1 MTDKIT
7 LGKEYKDKVTG
18 FTGIAVA
25 TTTFLHGC
33 RRIGLQPVVNKEG
46 EMPESMQFDE
56 PQLEAIEDSRKAG
69 FQTP

>member
-33 RRIGLQPVVNKEG
+33 RRIGLQPVVNKAG

-56 PQLEAIEDSRKAG
+56 PQLEATGDSRKAG